1 MIKEIGKRDLAWG
14 VVSTFMKIG
23 TGVLLFPF
31 VLNRLT
37 ADQTGIWTIFTTI
50 QMLVTLLDFGF
61 NDSFARNIG
70 YVFSGVHSLKTRGF
84 ERVERAVE
92 DSLVDWKLLKSV
104 IWSMKRFYAIISVA
118 LFVLL
123 ATAGTWYISTLTAKF
138 SGSVAELWTS
148 WVLLVVFMCWNL
160 YSMYYQAL
168 LQGKGLS
175 EQFSKIVIVS
185 NATYLVLAIVLVYAG
200 WGLVAVVGAQF
211 LSIVIMRL
219 LCRRVFYS
227 AAVRDALDGVSADRA
242 QGREVFRT
250 IAPNAIKVGLTGLG
264 GIIINRAGTFVGSEF
279 LSLADMAMFGITL
292 QLIVV
297 VGRASTVVTRVF
309 LPKLFEWRVTNNTA
323 KIRQLYLRSSIVIL
337 AGYALAGLAIELLG
351 NWALVDILG
360 SNTRLL
366 SGTVFWIML
375 AQSFLEAN
383 HVNAADF
390 LLSKNEVPF
399 FRASLISAGATLAL
413 LVLFVIVL
421 DWGLLGMALA
431 PALAQAAYQNWK
443 WPLVVCR
450 ELRASK

>member
-1 MIKEIGKRDLAWG
+1 MIKNIGRKDLAWG
-14 VVSTFMKIG
+14 VLSTFMKIG

-31 VLNRLT
+31 VLSRLT
-37 ADQTGIWTIFTTI
+37 ADETGIWTIFTTI

-70 YVFSGVHSLKTRGF
+70 YVFSGVHNLKKQGY
-84 ERVERAVE
+84 EHIDEAVD

-104 IWSMKRFYAIISVA
+104 IGSMKRFYGIISVA
-118 LFVLL
+118 LFFMLVSV
-123 ATAGTWYISTLTAKF
+123 GTWYMSTLTVKY
-138 SGSVAELWTS
+138 SGSVSEVWWS
-148 WVLLVVFMCWNL
+148 WGLLVVFMCWNL

-185 NATYLVLAIVLVYAG
+185 NATYLVVAIVLVYAG
-200 WGLVAVVGAQF
+200 LGLIAVVGAQF
-211 LSIVIMRL
+211 LSIIIMRL

-227 AAVRDALDGVSADRA
+227 VAVKKALASVPSDREE
-242 QGREVFRT
+242 GRAVFRT

-297 VGRASTVVTRVF
+297 VGRATTVVTRVF
-309 LPKLFEWRVTNNTA
+309 LPKLFEWRVTNNIP
-323 KIRQLYLRSSIVIL
+323 KIRQLYLRSSIVIF
-337 AGYALAGLAIELLG
+337 AGYLLAGLAIELLG
-351 NWALVDILG
+351 NWALVDLLH
-360 SNTRLL
+360 SNTHLL
-366 SGTVFWIML
+366 TGTVFWIML
-375 AQSFLEAN
+375 AQSYLETN

-399 FRASLISAGATLAL
+399 FRASLISAAATLVL

-421 DWGLLGMALA
+421 DMGLLGMVLA
-431 PALAQAAYQNWK
+431 PTLAQLAYQNWR
-443 WPLVVCR
+443 WPMVVWQ
-450 ELRASK
+450 ELKK